1 MRTRENVPGLNR
13 RGFLATLAAGLG
25 AAGLAACASSSRPGQ
40 SGSRLAD
47 AVLAAFGTHRL
58 VALGEAHSSQ
68 EHHDLLLTLISD
80 PRLPG
85 VVNDIVVEFGNARY
99 QDLIDRFILDGE
111 PVNDADLRLVW
122 RNTTQSPGNTWDSP
136 VYEQFFRRVR
146 AVNWTLPASER
157 IRILLGDPPFDWS
170 KVTNASQIPS
180 GQGDSYAALMIGQ
193 QVLAKGRRMLLCYG
207 SFHLFHASGGPLP
220 NIVSILE
227 QQVGVRAYTI
237 VDLMPLTTD
246 PGGVF
251 TKLARYPRGSVIPA
265 AGTWLGQAG
274 AQDVINGVI
283 QDGKFCNPLS
293 GIPLAKLVDAG
304 LYLGQAAKMTA
315 SWPNPAIYLDPV
327 YWAELQGRNAI
338 QGHIADLGTYRQQ
351 QPPAYPL
358 PPAGT
363 ACNDSRT

>member
-25 AAGLAACASSSRPGQ
+25 AAGLAACASSNRPGQ

-68 EHHDLLLTLISD
+68 EHHDLLQTLISD

-170 KVTNASQIPS
+170 KVTHASQIPS

-220 NIVSILE
+220 NIVRSSSS
-227 QQVGVRAYTI
+227 R
-237 VDLMPLTTD
+237 
-246 PGGVF
+246 
-251 TKLARYPRGSVIPA
+251 
-265 AGTWLGQAG
+265 
-274 AQDVINGVI
+274 
-283 QDGKFCNPLS
+283 S
-293 GIPLAKLVDAG
+293 GYGP
-304 LYLGQAAKMTA
+304 TR
-315 SWPNPAIYLDPV
+315 SWI
-327 YWAELQGRNAI
+327 
-338 QGHIADLGTYRQQ
+338 
-351 QPPAYPL
+351 
-358 PPAGT
+358 
-363 ACNDSRT
+363 

>member
-1 MRTRENVPGLNR
+1 
-13 RGFLATLAAGLG
+13 
-25 AAGLAACASSSRPGQ
+25 
-40 SGSRLAD
+40 
-47 AVLAAFGTHRL
+47 
-58 VALGEAHSSQ
+58 
-68 EHHDLLLTLISD
+68 
-80 PRLPG
+80 
-85 VVNDIVVEFGNARY
+85 
-99 QDLIDRFILDGE
+99 
-111 PVNDADLRLVW
+111 
-122 RNTTQSPGNTWDSP
+122 
-136 VYEQFFRRVR
+136 
-146 AVNWTLPASER
+146 
-157 IRILLGDPPFDWS
+157 
-170 KVTNASQIPS
+170 
-180 GQGDSYAALMIGQ
+180 MIGQ